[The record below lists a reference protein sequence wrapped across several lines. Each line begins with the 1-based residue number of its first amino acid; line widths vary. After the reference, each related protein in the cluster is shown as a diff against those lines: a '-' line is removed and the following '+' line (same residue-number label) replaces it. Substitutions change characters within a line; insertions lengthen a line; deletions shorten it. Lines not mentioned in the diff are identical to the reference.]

1 MWRTL
6 QGKYPV
12 DKDYAPRVARLAAL
26 QRVLNGT
33 LYDVLKH
40 AAHEETDGSG
50 QYIKLRDRR
59 PGVRYNLC
67 RMAVR
72 KSVGMVFSE
81 GHFPEIEHE
90 DEATKEAL
98 QKIVSESAINL
109 TMIDAATRGSIGS
122 VALWL
127 RVLSG
132 RIYVDVMDTLF
143 LTPTYDPERPDELL
157 AVTERRKL
165 KGSDLRGMGYTVA
178 RDDSDAPHWWTRTW
192 TVDAE
197 QWFEPQKIDGIEDQK
212 APKLDRKRTVRHD
225 LGFVPLVWIR
235 NLPGG
240 NGIDG
245 APTFDDEAIETQI
258 EIEYQLSQGARA
270 LRYAGDPLL
279 LIKEPATDA
288 GGSFVRSASNAMI
301 VGKDGDAKLV
311 EIDGAASEAVVNF
324 VKYLAD
330 LTREQLHAPA
340 LNPDKMTAAQSGRAL
355 ELLMG
360 PLIELA
366 DQLRIT
372 YGAEGL
378 RRLLQMIVRIG
389 AKSQLLAQDGTAFAI
404 KDGPVSL
411 KWPAWFLPTPQ
422 DLQVIAGTL
431 RIHTDAGHMSQKAAV
446 EIVAPLYG
454 IPDAAAELT
463 DIKTDEAARA
473 AQAPVIQEKIQA

>member
-40 AAHEETDGSG
+40 AAHDETDGSG

-81 GHFPEIEHE
+81 GHFPAITHD
-90 DEATKEAL
+90 DEGTQDAL
-98 QKIVSESAINL
+98 RQIVADAAINL
-109 TMIDAATRGSIGS
+109 SMIDAATRGSIGS
-122 VALWL
+122 IALWL

-132 RIYVDVMDTLF
+132 RVYVDVLDTLF
-143 LTPTYDPERPDELL
+143 LHPEYNPERPDELL
-157 AVTERRKL
+157 SITERRKL
-165 KGSDLRGMGYTVA
+165 KGSELRAMGYSIA
-178 RDDSDAPHWWTRTW
+178 KDDSDASHWWQRKW
-192 TVDAE
+192 TEDAE
-197 QWFEPQKIDGIEDQK
+197 QWFEPQKIDGKQELQV
-212 APKLDRKRTVRHD
+212 PKVDKRRTIQHD
-225 LGFVPLVWIR
+225 LGFVPMVWIR

-240 NGIDG
+240 TGIDG

-311 EIDGAASEAVVNF
+311 EIDGAASEAVINF

-330 LTREQLHAPA
+330 LTREQLHTPA
-340 LNPDKMTAAQSGRAL
+340 LNPDKLSAAQSGRAL

-360 PLIELA
+360 PLIEVA

-372 YGAEGL
+372 YGTEGL
-378 RRLLQMIVRIG
+378 RRVLQMIVRVG
-389 AKSQLLAQDGTAFAI
+389 SQSQLLARDGTPYQI
-404 KDGPVSL
+404 KDGLVNL
-411 KWPAWFLPTPQ
+411 KWAPWFVPTPQ
-422 DLQVIAGTL
+422 DLQTIAGTL
-431 RIHTDAGHMSQKAAV
+431 RIHTDAGHLSQKAAI
-446 EIVAPLYG
+446 ELTAPLYD
-454 IPDAAAELT
+454 IADPAAELLQ
-463 DIKTDEAARA
+463 IKADEAARA
-473 AQAPVIQEKIQA
+473 AQAPLIQEKINA